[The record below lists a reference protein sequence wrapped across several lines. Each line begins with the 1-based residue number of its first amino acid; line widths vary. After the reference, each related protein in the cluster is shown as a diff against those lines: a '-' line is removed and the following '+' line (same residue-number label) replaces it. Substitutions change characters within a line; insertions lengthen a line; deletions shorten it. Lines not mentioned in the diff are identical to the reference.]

1 MKALA
6 TCLLLV
12 GLVSPAMAQDVPAPP
27 PPPAP
32 VPVDGQAIDATKLG
46 VDLARI
52 QRGLRIAE
60 SREKMSAD
68 GLRLDISIQVY
79 GQTPRVDIL
88 GGIDLVNGAVPGTA
102 PSHRQVIEFLTPPI
116 YRQPG
121 VDFFGLAI
129 IAVQKLVERGNKA
142 HCEREIAAYR
152 ELLMQGVN
160 VAAPRCTQ

>member
-1 MKALA
+1 MRPLTTLVLVVALA
-6 TCLLLV
+6 
-12 GLVSPAMAQDVPAPP
+12 GPAVAQDVPSRPT
-27 PPPAP
+27 
-32 VPVDGQAIDATKLG
+32 PVDGQEIDATKLG

-60 SREKMSAD
+60 TREEMTTD

-88 GGIDLVNGAVPGTA
+88 NGIDLVNGAVPGTA

-129 IAVQKLVERGNKA
+129 MAVQKIVEKSKKA
-142 HCEREIAAYR
+142 RCEGEIAAYR

>member
-1 MKALA
+1 MRALA
-6 TCLLLV
+6 AWLVLLV
-12 GLVSPAMAQDVPAPP
+12 GLASPAMAQDAPAPP
-27 PPPAP
+27 AP
-32 VPVDGQAIDATKLG
+32 IDGPAIDAGKLG

-52 QRGLRIAE
+52 RQGLRVAE
-60 SREKMSAD
+60 SREKMTAD

-79 GQTPRVDIL
+79 GQSPTVDIL
-88 GGIDLVNGAVPGTA
+88 NGIDLVNGAVPGTA

-129 IAVQKLVERGNKA
+129 MAVQKIVEKSKKA
-142 HCEREIAAYR
+142 RCEDEIAAYR